1 MCVRRIRSNITI
13 SDSSFELPVQPN
25 PFGNTEKVL
34 RDWCIHKST
43 QIFTDWRHLQ
53 NPANSGGAASPL
65 PDSPPHGQRG
75 RCPSWICGGGLRL
88 EGGGEFALEA
98 GGRVLRHAVGAV
110 LSPLGECQLTE
121 RILADAVEVPAP
133 ETAVIM
139 ISPEYGYGYTY
150 GVEGGVEE
158 GVGSHAHAHTR
169 TGYGYGSGFFFPFF
183 FFFIGGCGGK
193 GFFFLC
199 A

>member
-1 MCVRRIRSNITI
+1 MRLGLRIVPNGILI
-13 SDSSFELPVQPN
+13 SHHP
-25 PFGNTEKVL
+25 
-34 RDWCIHKST
+34 
-43 QIFTDWRHLQ
+43 
-53 NPANSGGAASPL
+53 SPI
-65 PDSPPHGQRG
+65 SP
-75 RCPSWICGGGLRL
+75 SGGGLRV

-110 LSPLGECQLTE
+110 LSPLGERQLTE
-121 RILADAVEVPAP
+121 RVLADAVEVPAP

-139 ISPEYGYGYTY
+139 ISAEYGYGYGY

-183 FFFIGGCGGK
+183 FFFIGVCGGGK
-193 GFFFLC
+193 VSFSFFPSLCITSVPQRTGFSTGLW
-199 A
+199 AADGALV